1 MRNFVLG
8 GLWASGPPWGRNFAE
23 ICVSGGRWASGPPW
37 GRNFAEILVLG
48 GLWASGPPWGRNFA
62 EFCVLGSL
70 RRISSLPGPKM
81 ADFRPPGPQDDGFP
95 VSGAAPETQTGG
107 FPASPMDLPG
117 GVILRNFVLGGLWG
131 FPAPPRG
138 AILRNFVLGGLWAAG
153 PLEGRN
159 FAEFCLGGPLGLRT
173 LLGVNFCGNL
183 CLEGPLGLRTPRG
196 A

>member
-1 MRNFVLG
+1 MSWVCLEGGLWASGPPWGRNFAEMCVSG

-95 VSGAAPETQTGG
+95 VSGAAPEIQTGG
-107 FPASPMDLPG
+107 F
-117 GVILRNFVLGGLWG
+117 RG
-131 FPAPPRG
+131 FPASRRSFPLHPARAARRVPYRAPPSR
-138 AILRNFVLGGLWAAG
+138 LRAG
-153 PLEGRN
+153 RLQEH
-159 FAEFCLGGPLGLRT
+159 
-173 LLGVNFCGNL
+173 
-183 CLEGPLGLRTPRG
+183 
-196 A
+196 